1 MKKQTSFILSAWT
14 CLCLVIALGCGGK
27 KSTEIDN
34 SQAFDSVKL
43 SLFSGQT
50 AVGVTHRVKDYE
62 QWLAVYEQNSDPDA
76 RISVYASP
84 DDANLVTVFQ
94 LTRSHEAARKDFDS
108 EELKTAMN
116 TAGVT
121 SEPVV
126 TYYDIKF
133 RSEAPSEKI
142 YRIKV
147 MHPVTNYDQWKKIFD
162 EDEKIRTEAG
172 LELRAISTSAE
183 DPSIVH
189 IMFATDNVDK
199 AKDLI
204 NSDDLKKRM
213 AEAGVKSQPELTVYK
228 VPGKK

>member
-1 MKKQTSFILSAWT
+1 MNRKTSFILSAWT

-27 KSTEIDN
+27 KTTEIDN

-43 SLFSGQT
+43 SPFSGQT
-50 AVGVTHRVKDYE
+50 AVGVTHRVKDYA
-62 QWLAVYEQNSDPDA
+62 QWLAAYEQNSNPEA
-76 RISVYASP
+76 RISVYSSP

-94 LTRSHEAARKDFDS
+94 LTTSHEAARKDFGSD
-108 EELKTAMN
+108 ELKSAMS

-126 TYYDIKF
+126 AYYDIKF
-133 RSEAPSEKI
+133 RSETPSEKI

-147 MHPVTNYDQWKKIFD
+147 MHTVTNYDQWKKIFD
-162 EDEKIRTEAG
+162 EDEKVRTEAG

-213 AEAGVKSQPELTVYK
+213 TEAGVESQPELTVYK